1 MTRELSLTTFDWK
14 KSFKNHKIY
23 MQGDTYIIYNLASH
37 YETTQ
42 IIQLLC
48 YSIAG

>member
-1 MTRELSLTTFDWK
+1 
-14 KSFKNHKIY
+14 

-37 YETTQ
+37 YETAQ